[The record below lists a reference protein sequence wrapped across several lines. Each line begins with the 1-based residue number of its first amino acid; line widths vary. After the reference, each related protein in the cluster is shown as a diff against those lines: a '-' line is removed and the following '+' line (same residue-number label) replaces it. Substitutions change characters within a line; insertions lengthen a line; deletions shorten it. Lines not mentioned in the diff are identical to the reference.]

1 MSICEIYD
9 IYLYTLYTLLW
20 IYNKRVTFRGG
31 RELMRGIGGG
41 LGRVAGANMSETQGQ
56 TCRKCHN
63 KTQC

>member
-41 LGRVAGANMSETQGQ
+41 LGRVLGQ
-56 TCRKCHN
+56 T
-63 KTQC
+63 